1 VVENDG
7 QCDSR
12 VFPPGEASVPA
23 ARRWAHGVLAGWGM
37 GSSDAELAFNEM
49 VTNAVV
55 HGSGDIQAVLTCLGS
70 SVRLKVHDQGGAQ
83 QIVRRRIPADCA
95 GGRGLDIISRVSI
108 TWGWDQGDVEGT
120 TIWAEVPETAVEI

>member
-1 VVENDG
+1 MVENGG

-23 ARRWAHGVLAGWGM
+23 GRRWAHRVLAAWGM

-70 SVRLKVHDQGGAQ
+70 GVRLEVHDQGGVK
-83 QIVRRRIPADCA
+83 QIVRRQIPVDRP
-95 GGRGLDIISRVSI
+95 GGRGLDIISRVST
-108 TWGWDQGDVEGT
+108 TWGWDQGEAEGT
-120 TIWAEVPETAVEI
+120 TIWAEVPETAIEI